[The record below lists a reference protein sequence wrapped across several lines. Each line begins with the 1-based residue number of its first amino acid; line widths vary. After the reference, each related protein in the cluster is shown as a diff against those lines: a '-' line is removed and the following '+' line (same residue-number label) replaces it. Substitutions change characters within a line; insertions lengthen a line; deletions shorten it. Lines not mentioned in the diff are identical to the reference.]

1 MLSER
6 VEPFFEELSPLD
18 AFFMYSERREAPLH
32 VGALYI
38 FEGRP
43 QGSERPWVVDA
54 VRSVEERLDLV
65 PRYRQRVQ
73 FRLLNLRQPVW
84 VDDADFDLSRHV
96 RHATLPPPG
105 GDAALRDLAAEVFA
119 RPLDT
124 SRPLWELTLVEG
136 LSEGRVAAISKAH
149 SAMVDGLSTLDPG
162 TLLLDPEPHPP
173 PLPPRL
179 AWQPRPVPDERTL
192 AARDLDSVRKAITID
207 PILLP
212 FRAPR
217 LIREAVDGLVG
228 TPWAGAASLALSFI
242 RPGHHLSFN
251 RAIGSARSLQHVAV
265 QLADLRAVKEVM
277 ACAVQDVILA
287 VVAEALRRW
296 LAERGEEAP
305 ARLRVLCPLS
315 VRDERSPGAS
325 QMTGVVVELP
335 LEPMPLVTRLAR
347 IMREVGD
354 LKRSHQALAAAEL
367 MGTTGWG
374 PAALHAQAVR
384 LAGEPQLSLQSAVA
398 AVVTNLP
405 GPQAPFYLRGARL
418 LEVWPLS
425 PLYHMLGLNLTAL
438 SYDGVVHFGLLADPD
453 LAPDLDHLARQLHR
467 AAVDYRSLAQ
477 RLDRIP
483 NR

>member
-18 AFFMYSERREAPLH
+18 AFFMYSERRETPLH
-32 VGALYI
+32 VGAVYI

-43 QGSERPWVVDA
+43 QGPERPWVVDA
-54 VRSVEERLDLV
+54 VRSVEDRLDLV

-84 VDDADFDLSRHV
+84 VDDADFDLNRHV
-96 RHATLPPPG
+96 RHATLSTPG
-105 GDAALRDLAAEVFA
+105 GDAALLELTAEIFA

-124 SRPLWELTLVEG
+124 SRPLWELTFIEG
-136 LSEGRVAAISKAH
+136 LSEGRVAVVSKAH
-149 SAMVDGLSTLDPG
+149 PAMVDGVSTVDPG
-162 TLLLDPEPHPP
+162 TLLLDPEPQPP

-179 AWQPRPVPDERTL
+179 AWQPRPGPDERAL
-192 AARDLDSVRKAITID
+192 AARDLDSVRRAITSD

-251 RAIGSARSLQHVAV
+251 RAVGSDRSLQHVAV
-265 QLADLRAVKEVM
+265 QLADLKAVKEVM
-277 ACAVQDVILA
+277 ACAVNDVVLA
-287 VVAEALRRW
+287 IVAEALRRW

-305 ARLRVLCPLS
+305 GRLRVLCPLS
-315 VRDERSPGAS
+315 VRDDRARGPEAS
-325 QMTGVVVELP
+325 RVTGVVLELP

-354 LKRSHQALAAAEL
+354 LRRSHQALAAEEL
-367 MGTTGWG
+367 MGAARWG

-398 AVVTNLP
+398 AVVTNVP

-418 LEVWPLS
+418 LEAWPLS
-425 PLYHMLGLNLTAL
+425 PIYHMLGLNLTAL
-438 SYDGVVHFGLLADPD
+438 SYDGVVHLGLLADPE
-453 LAPDLDHLARQLHR
+453 LVPDLDHLARHLHR

-477 RLDRIP
+477 RL